1 MKGVTLVLVMMLCIL
16 ANHMP
21 AMASEF
27 ILEVFGNANMDGII
41 DEMDIE
47 YVNGIISE
55 TAAAHPR
62 RKQRGIQGAA
72 A

>member
-27 ILEVFGNANMDGII
+27 VLEVFGNANMDDII
-41 DEMDIE
+41 DEKDIE
-47 YVNGIISE
+47 YVNGIINKTTESSKLL
-55 TAAAHPR
+55 TQN
-62 RKQRGIQGAA
+62 KIDNFIL
-72 A
+72 